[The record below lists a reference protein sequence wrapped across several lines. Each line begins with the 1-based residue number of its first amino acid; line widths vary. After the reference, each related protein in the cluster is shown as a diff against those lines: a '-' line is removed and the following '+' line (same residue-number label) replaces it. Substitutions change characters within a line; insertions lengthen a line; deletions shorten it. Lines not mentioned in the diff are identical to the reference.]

1 MIESILI
8 VCEGNICRSP
18 MAEAMLRQAM
28 PGRRVASAGLNALVG
43 MPAAPY
49 VQDVMRLRGFDVS
62 THRAQ
67 QIGRSLC
74 TDADLILVMD
84 RRQRV
89 SLENQ
94 FPFVRGRVFRVG
106 EYTDFDVH
114 DPYRQPRFVFER
126 CARLIE
132 LGVTEWSKRLRIV

>member
-1 MIESILI
+1 MMDSILV

-18 MAEAMLRQAM
+18 MAEAMLRQAV

-43 MPAAPY
+43 MPASPY
-49 VQDVMRLRGFDVS
+49 AQEVMRMRGLDVS

-67 QIGRSLC
+67 QIGHCLC
-74 TDADLILVMD
+74 ADADLILVMA
-84 RRQRV
+84 RGQRL
-89 SLENQ
+89 SLESR
-94 FPFVRGRVFRVG
+94 FPFVRGRVFRLG
-106 EYTDFDVH
+106 EHTDFDVH

-132 LGVTEWSKRLRIV
+132 LGVSEWSRRLRIV

>member
-1 MIESILI
+1 MMESILI

-49 VQDVMRLRGFDVS
+49 AQEVMRMRGFDVS

-84 RRQRV
+84 RRQRASLRTSSRSCGGACSV
-89 SLENQ
+89 SASTRISTCTTLTASPDSCSNA
-94 FPFVRGRVFRVG
+94 
-106 EYTDFDVH
+106 
-114 DPYRQPRFVFER
+114 
-126 CARLIE
+126 ARA
-132 LGVTEWSKRLRIV
+132 

>member
-1 MIESILI
+1 MMDSILV

-18 MAEAMLRQAM
+18 MAEAMLRQAV

-43 MPAAPY
+43 MPASPY
-49 VQDVMRLRGFDVS
+49 AQEVMRTRGLDVS

-67 QIGRSLC
+67 QIGRCLC
-74 TDADLILVMD
+74 ADADLILVMA
-84 RRQRV
+84 RGQRL
-89 SLENQ
+89 SLESR
-94 FPFVRGRVFRVG
+94 FPFVRGRVFRLG
-106 EYTDFDVH
+106 EHTDFDVH

-132 LGVTEWSKRLRIV
+132 LGVSEWSRRLRIV